1 MNIETY
7 FSEMKGIGVM
17 ATSDNNGVVDTA
29 IYSRPH
35 VQGRDELAFIMRD
48 RLTHKNLQENN
59 HANYLFLEKGQGYS
73 GVRLFLRKIS
83 ESSDPELISSLTRRH
98 LSPEDDRLQGDKFLV
113 RFKVDKALTL
123 IGGNE
128 VIIE

>member
-1 MNIETY
+1 MNLETY

-17 ATSDNNGVVDTA
+17 ATSDKNGVVDTA

-35 VQGRDELAFIMRD
+35 VQGKDELAFIMRD

-59 HANYLFLEKGQGYS
+59 HASYLFLEDGQGYS
-73 GVRLFLRKIS
+73 GVRLFLSKID
-83 ESSDPELISSLTRRH
+83 ESSDQELISSLSRRH
-98 LSPEDDRLQGDKFLV
+98 PSPENDRQRGEKFLV
-113 RFKVDKALTL
+113 RFKVDRVLTL
-123 IGGNE
+123 VGGND